1 MNSLLDNFQQ
11 MNGETSNTTIR
22 GHKTASIIENKN
34 KKKRKKGRN
43 TDCSPPQGTQRDPL
57 ISRQRDPLISTMISH
72 LLESLII

>member
-34 KKKRKKGRN
+34 KKKRKKGTR
-43 TDCSPPQGTQRDPL
+43 
-57 ISRQRDPLISTMISH
+57 IAH
-72 LLESLII
+72 LLKGHKEIL